1 MEWKTIKGKK
11 KKIHAIY
18 EKQESTIFFLSMKKE
33 KDLIKNEFFFFFD
46 KNMHVSPDLR
56 LLTHENCRNRDKT
69 HLKMGIRPRSKGFF
83 GD

>member
-1 MEWKTIKGKK
+1 
-11 KKIHAIY
+11 
-18 EKQESTIFFLSMKKE
+18 MKKE

-83 GD
+83 GDWNQKEKWNKQKKAWDLAAKNGDFEGSSS